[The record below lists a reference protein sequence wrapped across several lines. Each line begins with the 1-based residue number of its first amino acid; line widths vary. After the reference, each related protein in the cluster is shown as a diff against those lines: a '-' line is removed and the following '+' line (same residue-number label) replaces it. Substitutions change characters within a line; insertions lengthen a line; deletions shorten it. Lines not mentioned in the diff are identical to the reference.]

1 VIYLLDRKRE
11 KEPDVATADNPLKF
25 SGGVA
30 EALFKM
36 LHRAGRKRPVT
47 RRDAHARLVARFPD
61 YDPDD
66 LWVFVVNQ
74 LPNRLRTVRGL
85 KLCRNAKSPRGYW
98 IE

>member
-1 VIYLLDRKRE
+1 MPKV
-11 KEPDVATADNPLKF
+11 PTNSLKF
-25 SGGVA
+25 TGGVA
-30 EALFKM
+30 AALASM
-36 LHRAGRKRPVT
+36 LRRASRKHPVT
-47 RRDAHARLVARFPD
+47 RPDAHARLAAKYPQ
-61 YDPDD
+61 YDSDD